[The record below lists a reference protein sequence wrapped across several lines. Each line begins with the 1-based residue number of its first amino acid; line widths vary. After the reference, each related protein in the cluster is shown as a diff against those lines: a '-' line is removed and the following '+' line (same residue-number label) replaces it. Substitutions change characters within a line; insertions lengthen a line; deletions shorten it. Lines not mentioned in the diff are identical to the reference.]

1 MRTMLARLVWAAVV
15 LGAGWAMATGL
26 WLSTYMER
34 TERARVDDA
43 RGELWLWGSAV
54 VLVAAALAARWCW
67 RTPLWTGGLL
77 VAAGVIGLLCADVDF
92 LPLLALLVVVP
103 LLLLAIG
110 VTLVHRP
117 VRRPA
122 S

>member
-1 MRTMLARLVWAAVV
+1 MSKVFSSENL
-15 LGAGWAMATGL
+15 
-26 WLSTYMER
+26 
-34 TERARVDDA
+34 RVF
-43 RGELWLWGSAV
+43 
-54 VLVAAALAARWCW
+54 
-67 RTPLWTGGLL
+67 
-77 VAAGVIGLLCADVDF
+77 IGLLCADVDF